1 MVGSWG
7 VLSDVAQVRLP
18 SLAWEE
24 AGRLPMWHEPAD
36 CTNSTACLPHPVTQS
51 ALLSCTFRLTE
62 AEPCAPHS
70 SASWVSVSPER
81 HSQRGLWCKSGGPCT
96 TEQVPWIEGAR
107 NVGSIRTSHLWQG
120 FPSRILCESEDLGSC
135 GWVLPIPYFS
145 VEQSSWGWCRGHWG
159 TRVRPLS
166 VQWEPRALWIPYL
179 FWPWYSSSL
188 SPEISPG
195 LDSGPEGTVLSLSAG
210 SWAPKCHFNHERGA
224 RGCTPQT
231 PLLQA
236 GSWPLQPALN
246 NRISRSTH

>member
-1 MVGSWG
+1 MW
-7 VLSDVAQVRLP
+7 LRSDFHPWREKRLAVFP
-18 SLAWEE
+18 
-24 AGRLPMWHEPAD
+24 RDMTQAD
-36 CTNSTACLPHPVTQS
+36 CTNSTALLPHPVTQS
-51 ALLSCTFRLTE
+51 ALLSCTFCLTE

-81 HSQRGLWCKSGGPCT
+81 HSQRGLWWKSGGPCT

-159 TRVRPLS
+159 TGVRPLS
-166 VQWEPRALWIPYL
+166 VQREPRALWIPYL

-188 SPEISPG
+188 SPEVSPS
-195 LDSGPEGTVLSLSAG
+195 LDSGPEGTVWSLSAG
-210 SWAPKCHFNHERGA
+210 SWAPECHFNHEMA
-224 RGCTPQT
+224 FHPFSWLIFNFPCSSLVNQLII
-231 PLLQA
+231 LLYVLYI
-236 GSWPLQPALN
+236 PNLN
-246 NRISRSTH
+246 PFPK